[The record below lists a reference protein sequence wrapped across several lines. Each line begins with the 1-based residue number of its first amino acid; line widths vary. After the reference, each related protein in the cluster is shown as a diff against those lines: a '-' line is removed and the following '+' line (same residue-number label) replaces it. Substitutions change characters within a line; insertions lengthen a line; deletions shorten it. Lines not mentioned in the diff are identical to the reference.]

1 MLIQKGWVQ
10 TQIDEAWARHFRS
23 SHHIGVGL
31 QSRCHL
37 GGQVARIGFAA
48 FGRTHHAIDLVI
60 AKFRLASGLQ

>member
-60 AKFRLASGLQ
+60 AKFRLASRLQ